1 MLKRKKIMNEIIIN
15 QKEQSHQIRRGANFM
30 VNVDR

>member
-1 MLKRKKIMNEIIIN
+1 MLKRKKIMIEIIIN
-15 QKEQSHQIRRGANFM
+15 QKEQSRQIRRGANFM